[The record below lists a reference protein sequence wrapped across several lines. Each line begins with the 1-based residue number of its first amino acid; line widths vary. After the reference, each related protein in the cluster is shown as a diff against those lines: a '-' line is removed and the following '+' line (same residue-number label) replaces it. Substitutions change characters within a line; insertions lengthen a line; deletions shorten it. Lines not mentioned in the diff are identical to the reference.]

1 MSGPTERSSHPAER
15 SGGTAAVTAVVVSHN
30 SARHLRELAETLESG
45 SVAPGRMLVVDN
57 ASADDSVAEA
67 RLAGFDVYE
76 TGSND
81 GFGAACNAALRI
93 TDSELVLI
101 CNPDVRPSPTALEQL
116 MGALAENPT
125 AAVAGPMFNRRLRTR
140 RFSRISGNLYTF
152 LPGWLQRPL
161 RHLDCE
167 VPVGRGDGHI
177 AVDYVVGA
185 CMLCRADALRAV
197 GGFDERFFLYS
208 EEEDL
213 CRRLS
218 MRGWQ
223 TLFVPS
229 VTVAHARRASSDG
242 VDRAVMAPFRFHS
255 LYVYYRKYHSRLY
268 AELARC
274 ALAACVT
281 LDRRLRAL
289 AGRPQIYGP
298 STAKALFWSTD
309 RVRADYERERAQR
322 PADSRAQDA

>member
-1 MSGPTERSSHPAER
+1 MSGPMERPSQPAER
-15 SGGTAAVTAVVVSHN
+15 SSRTAAVTAVIVSHN
-30 SARHLRELAETLESG
+30 SARHLSELGETLESG
-45 SVAPGRMLVVDN
+45 SVSPGRMLVVDN
-57 ASADDSVAEA
+57 ASADDSVARA

-76 TGSND
+76 TGGND
-81 GFGAACNAALRI
+81 GFGAACNAALRM

-116 MGALAENPT
+116 MAALGEDPT
-125 AAVAGPMFNRRLRTR
+125 AAVAGPVFNRRLRAR

-161 RHLDCE
+161 KHLDCE
-167 VPVGRGDGHI
+167 VPVKQGSHI
-177 AVDYVVGA
+177 VVDYVVGA
-185 CMLCRADALRAV
+185 CMLCRVDPLRAV

-213 CRRLS
+213 CRRLG

-242 VDRAVMAPFRFHS
+242 VDRAVMSPFRFHS
-255 LYVYYRKYHSRLY
+255 LYLYYRKYHSRLY

-274 ALAACVT
+274 ALWACVT
-281 LDRRLRAL
+281 CDRWLRAL
-289 AGRPQIYGP
+289 TGRPQIYGP

-309 RVRADYERERAQR
+309 RVRADFERTRAQDS
-322 PADSRAQDA
+322 ADSRAEDA

>member
-1 MSGPTERSSHPAER
+1 MR
-15 SGGTAAVTAVVVSHN
+15 TAAVTAVVVTHN
-30 SARHLRELAETLESG
+30 SARHLSELAETLESG
-45 SVAPGRMLVVDN
+45 SVSPGRMLVVDN
-57 ASADDSVAEA
+57 ASADDSVARA
-67 RLAGFDVYE
+67 RLAGFDVCE

-101 CNPDVRPSPTALEQL
+101 CNPDVRPSPTALEGL
-116 MGALAENPT
+116 TAALAENPT
-125 AAVAGPMFNRRLRTR
+125 AAVAGPVFNRRLRAR
-140 RFSRISGNLYTF
+140 RFSRISGSLYTF

-161 RHLDCE
+161 KRLDRE
-167 VPVGRGDGHI
+167 VPVERGDHI
-177 AVDYVVGA
+177 VVDYVVGA
-185 CMLCRADALRAV
+185 CMLCRVEPLRAV

-213 CRRLS
+213 CRRLG

-242 VDRAVMAPFRFHS
+242 VDREVMAPFRFHS
-255 LYVYYRKYHSRLY
+255 LYFYYRKYHSRLY

-274 ALAACVT
+274 ALWMCVT
-281 LDRRLRAL
+281 CDHRFRAL
-289 AGRPQIYGP
+289 THRQQIYGP

-309 RVRADYERERAQR
+309 RVRADYERVRAQD
-322 PADSRAQDA
+322 PADSRAEAA